1 MLPESSSGSYYLRC
15 VVLTSYVFCAV
26 CGVPVALVM
35 EMKEMHVLPR
45 RTAQALPTVRRARPP
60 GGKDQ
65 RRIRSNVRMPTGICV
80 CVSSPGSQRYAPLL
94 LYMLVLGI
102 VLYSSLYRS
111 EFVDWGYSVR

>member
-65 RRIRSNVRMPTGICV
+65 RRGSDLMYV
-80 CVSSPGSQRYAPLL
+80 CLQVSVCASRPPVARDTRHSSCTCWS
-94 LYMLVLGI
+94 LVLFSI
-102 VLYSSLYRS
+102 VLYTVVNS
-111 EFVDWGYSVR
+111 